1 MEDRESARSQPNLD
15 MTQISEDMPP
25 FEELSCSMC
34 QEGAGLDFEFT
45 MAFQPIVD
53 FATMTLHGYEALVRG
68 PAGEGADA
76 ILARVNARNR
86 YRFDQ
91 ACRVRAIEL
100 AARLGLDSAL
110 HINFLPNAVYR
121 PESCI
126 RTTMEAARVFGFP
139 PDRICLEVVESEKVE
154 DHGHMRRIIEEY
166 RRCGLMTAID
176 DFGAG
181 YAGLNM
187 LAEFQPDILKMD
199 MALTRAIDA
208 DRTRQVILRSILS
221 AAKDLGIA
229 VVAEGIE
236 TEAELDTLREAGV
249 TLFQGYL
256 LGRPALERIEP
267 VDLSRWS

>member
-1 MEDRESARSQPNLD
+1 
-15 MTQISEDMPP
+15 MTANSEDMPP
-25 FEELSCSMC
+25 FEALDCAMC
-34 QEGAGLDFEFT
+34 REGAGLGFAFS

-53 FATMTLHGYEALVRG
+53 IASNTTHGYEALVRG
-68 PAGEGADA
+68 LDGEGAGA
-76 ILARVNARNR
+76 ILARVNAGNR

-126 RTTMEAARVFGFP
+126 RTTMEAARAFGFP
-139 PDRICLEVVESEKVE
+139 GERICLEVVESERVE
-154 DHGHMRRIIEEY
+154 DHAHMRGIIEEY
-166 RRCGLMTAID
+166 RRRGLMTAID

-199 MALTRAIDA
+199 MALTRAIDS
-208 DRTRQVILRSILS
+208 DRTRQIIVRSILY
-221 AAKDLGIA
+221 AARDLGIK
-229 VVAEGIE
+229 VIAEGIE

-256 LGRPALERIEP
+256 FARPAFERIDQ
-267 VDLSRWS
+267 VDFSRWS

>member
-1 MEDRESARSQPNLD
+1 
-15 MTQISEDMPP
+15 MTSTNNDEMPP
-25 FEELSCSMC
+25 FEALDCSMC
-34 QEGAGLDFEFT
+34 REGAGLDFEFS

-53 FATMTLHGYEALVRG
+53 FAKKTVHGYEALVRG
-68 PAGEGADA
+68 TRGEDAGT
-76 ILARVNARNR
+76 ILSQVNASNR

-100 AARLGLDSAL
+100 ASRLGLESAL

-139 PDRICLEVVESEKVE
+139 PERICLEVVESEQVE

-199 MALTRAIDA
+199 MALTRAIDS
-208 DRTRQVILRSILS
+208 DRTRQIIVRAILS
-221 AAKDLGIA
+221 AAQDLGIA
-229 VVAEGIE
+229 VIAEGIE
-236 TEAELDTLREAGV
+236 TEAELDTLREAGI

-256 LGRPALERIEP
+256 LARPAYERLEP

>member
-1 MEDRESARSQPNLD
+1 
-15 MTQISEDMPP
+15 MTTSSDEMPP
-25 FEELSCSMC
+25 FETLDCSMC
-34 QEGAGLDFEFT
+34 REGAGLSFEFT

-53 FATMTLHGYEALVRG
+53 LASNTTHGYEALVRG
-68 PAGEGADA
+68 SAGESAGA
-76 ILARVNARNR
+76 ILARVNASNR

-100 AARLGLDSAL
+100 ASRLGLESTL
-110 HINFLPNAVYR
+110 HINFLPNAVYQ

-139 PDRICLEVVESEKVE
+139 ASRICLEVVESERVD
-154 DHGHMRRIIEEY
+154 DHTHLGRIIEEY
-166 RRCGLMTAID
+166 RRRGLMTAID

-199 MALTRAIDA
+199 MALTRAIDS
-208 DRTRQVILRSILS
+208 DRTRQIIVRSILS
-221 AAKDLGIA
+221 AAKDLGIK
-229 VVAEGIE
+229 VIAEGIE
-236 TEAELDTLREAGV
+236 TKAELNTLREAGV

-256 LGRPALERIEP
+256 LARPAFERIES
-267 VDLSRWS
+267 VDFSRWS